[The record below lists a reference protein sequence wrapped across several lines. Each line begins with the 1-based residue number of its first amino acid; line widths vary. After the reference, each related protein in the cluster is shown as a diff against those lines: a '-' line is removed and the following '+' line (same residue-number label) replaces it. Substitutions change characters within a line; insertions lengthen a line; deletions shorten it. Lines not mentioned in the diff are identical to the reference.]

1 LKCDVRCDFD
11 YLVVIDALLEVGQ
24 DSLLCF
30 LLVPLII
37 SPVISVVPLFNSLP
51 NQAAAGFVRCVL
63 CAVFG
68 CLGALAAG
76 FVRWRGFWRGE
87 RA

>member
-1 LKCDVRCDFD
+1 M
-11 YLVVIDALLEVGQ
+11 IDALSLLGVGQ
-24 DSLLCF
+24 DGLLCF

-37 SPVISVVPLFNSLP
+37 LPVISVVPLFNSLS
-51 NQAAAGFVRCVL
+51 NQAAAVFVRCVL

-68 CLGALAAG
+68 CLGTLAAG

-87 RA
+87 RAW